1 MPNTSPYEIIAA
13 PFDVYRAVTGTAF
26 PLVNAT
32 PAAAWKLV
40 GSNGSLNYDEAGIT
54 IDHGQ
59 DFQEFRALGDAGVRK
74 MFRTAEKL
82 SIKLKLFD
90 ITLEQYAA
98 ALNDNAVT
106 TVAAASGVPGTKK
119 LGLSRG
125 FSVATMALMIRG
137 NVTPYGGTSAWNMQY
152 EIPIAAQVGSPTV
165 IYNKSMPVGLELEWM
180 VLVDPSAATADERFG
195 RIVTQT
201 ATALP

>member
-1 MPNTSPYEIIAA
+1 MPNTTPYEIIAA
-13 PFDVYRAVTGTAF
+13 PFDVYRAPVGTAF

-32 PAAAWKLV
+32 PSASWKLI

-54 IDHGQ
+54 ISHGQ
-59 DFQEFRALGDAGVRK
+59 DFEKFRALGDAGVRK
-74 MFRTAEKL
+74 MFRTAEEL
-82 SIKLKLFD
+82 AIKLKLFD

-98 ALNDNAVT
+98 ALNDNTIT

-119 LGLSRG
+119 IGMSRG
-125 FSVATMALMIRG
+125 FAVATMALLIRG
-137 NVTPYGGTSAWNMQY
+137 NVTPYGANAAWNMQY
-152 EIPIAAQVGSPTV
+152 EIPVAAQVGTPSV
-165 IYNKSMPVGLELEWM
+165 IYNKSTPVGLDLEWM

-195 RIVTQT
+195 RIITQT